1 MVMPSQTQIEVPL
14 LLEIQ
19 AAGGEAEPRELYSRV
34 AAHFPELT
42 PEEMEE
48 VLPNCPSTRRWNN
61 RVQWARQRL
70 VEKGELSSPRRGVWA
85 LTDKGRARLR
95 SRDNDATLPG
105 GAPAEKTLEELVEE
119 HEEALRSRLLTKVR
133 ELGPYAFEKFAKRL
147 LEALGFSRVVV
158 TARTRDGGID
168 GHGQYRQGIVA
179 VNAAYQCKRWQQS
192 VSRPDIDQFRGA
204 IAGSFDL
211 GVYITTSSFT
221 KEAQEVSVKAGTV
234 TIVLLDGK
242 AIAELMVRYEI
253 GLRRRVM
260 QVGTVDEAFF
270 ESLSEEDPR

>member
-1 MVMPSQTQIEVPL
+1 MPSQTQIEVPL

-34 AAHFPELT
+34 AAHFPELM

-48 VLPNCPSTRRWNN
+48 VLPNYPSVKRWNN
-61 RVQWARQRL
+61 RVQWARQKL
-70 VEKGELSSPRRGVWA
+70 VEKGELYSLRRGIWA
-85 LTDKGRARLR
+85 LTDKGRARLKGR
-95 SRDNDATLPG
+95 ENDATLSRGVPV
-105 GAPAEKTLEELVEE
+105 EKTLEELVEE
-119 HEEALRSRLLTKVR
+119 HEEALRRRLLTRVR
-133 ELGPYAFEKFAKRL
+133 ELDPHAFEKFAKRL
-147 LEALGFSRVVV
+147 LEALGFSKVVV
-158 TARTRDGGID
+158 TARTRDDGID

-179 VNAAYQCKRWQQS
+179 VNAAYQCKRWQHS
-192 VSRPDIDQFRGA
+192 VSRPDIDKFRGA

-221 KEAQEVSVKAGTV
+221 RDAQEVSVKPGTV
-234 TIVLLDGK
+234 TVVLVDGK
-242 AIAELMVRYEI
+242 AIANLMVRYEI

-270 ESLSEEDPR
+270 ESLSEEEPS